1 MFVTY
6 PVTFNDRAQVASSQQ
21 LGPIV
26 QMIFVLRSKPAS
38 AWSIGKPVARED
50 MSSHF
55 LIVD

>member
-6 PVTFNDRAQVASSQQ
+6 PVTFTAQVASSQQ

-50 MSSHF
+50 MSSNF